1 MNSYDALSILGI
13 SDISGLTVKDIKIAR
28 RKKIKEVHPDKM
40 GDEFNNMSANV
51 NMACDLLIKELEN
64 GTLTV
69 IKKADTVNRTVK
81 TEFTNYRTDYSV
93 NNHIS
98 VEDYAKECKRGN
110 YSKYTKDTWSIV
122 FDIHVEN
129 NGVYRKSLLVRKDDT
144 YSCNIALDYEVG
156 DSLKIRIGDV
166 EQDVNLN
173 GTCCRV
179 VFNFNYILK
188 LVMTIE
194 KM

>member
-13 SDISGLTVKDIKIAR
+13 SDISGLTVKDIKVAR

-51 NMACDLLIKELEN
+51 NMACDMLIKELEN
-64 GTLTV
+64 GTLAVINKESTV
-69 IKKADTVNRTVK
+69 ARTVK

-98 VEDYAKECKRGN
+98 VEEYVKECKKGN

-144 YSCNIALDYEVG
+144 YSCTIPLDYEIG

-166 EQDVNLN
+166 EQDVKLN